1 VTLDVVADRRL
12 HPATFLTRTIRAL
25 PRYVV
30 GLPAVVGLTS
40 DTDLGILLLLALGGA
55 AVAAAGAYLFWRRF
69 GYGVGDREIVIESGI
84 LQRQRRVIPFDRIQ
98 DIDIEQ
104 GLLARL
110 FGTAKVRIETGG
122 GAKDEGTLDSV
133 SLTEAH
139 SLREK
144 LRRGHAAAGARV
156 QADQSD
162 SAAVAEPL
170 LFHMD
175 FKRVLIAGLFNFSLV
190 YLAVIFGSFEYLEA
204 LFGVDPLKLEW
215 IEPARALAQTATWG
229 LTVLALCMIL
239 LLGIVAGVLR
249 TVARDYGFRLTRAGG
264 GLRRRRGL
272 LTLSEALIPF
282 RRVQL
287 SVIRS
292 GLIAR
297 AFGWFRLEFQTLGAD
312 AAKAGNQVAAPFA
325 RLHEVR
331 RVLAELSPEDL
342 PPEEDY
348 VRVSKRH
355 ILRQSVRWLFWL
367 VIPILVA
374 SLARPAALGLL
385 LLVPLAIGAAALQWR
400 HHRYCLTA
408 PHIYVRSGF
417 LHRRLWILP
426 YERIQALAIVQ
437 GPLQRR
443 LKLASLAI
451 DTAGASALRPLH
463 IVNLPTG
470 DARSLSAR
478 LLAAHREA
486 RARIRGPER
495 LDRNGGT
502 ATMRPE
508 VP

>member
-1 VTLDVVADRRL
+1 VTLQVVADRRL

-40 DTDLGILLLLALGGA
+40 DADFGILLLIALGGA
-55 AVAAAGAYLFWRRF
+55 AVAAAGAYAFWRRF
-69 GYGVGDREIVIESGI
+69 GYGVGEGEIVIESGI

-104 GLLARL
+104 GLLARM

-122 GAKDEGTLDSV
+122 GAKDEGSLDSV
-133 SLTEAH
+133 SLVEAH
-139 SLREK
+139 RLREV
-144 LRRGHAAAGARV
+144 LRRGHADSGATE
-156 QADQSD
+156 D
-162 SAAVAEPL
+162 SSVPVAVEEPL

-175 FKRVLIAGLFNFSLV
+175 FKRVLLAGLFNFSLV

-204 LFGVDPLKLEW
+204 LFGFDPLKMEW

-229 LTVLALCMIL
+229 LTALALSIIL
-239 LLGIVAGVLR
+239 LLGTVAGVVR
-249 TVARDYGFRLTRAGG
+249 TVARDYDFRLTRAGG

-292 GLIAR
+292 GPIAR
-297 AFGWFRLEFQTLGAD
+297 FFGWFRLEFQTLSAD

-325 RLHEVR
+325 RIEEVQL
-331 RVLAELSPEDL
+331 VLAEVSQEDL
-342 PPEEDY
+342 PSDEDY

-355 ILRQSVRWLFWL
+355 ILRQSLRWALWLAVPVLVTSLF
-367 VIPILVA
+367 
-374 SLARPAALGLL
+374 RPELL
-385 LLVPLAIGAAALQWR
+385 LLLLLLPFLIGAAALQWR
-400 HHRYCLTA
+400 HHRYCLT
-408 PHIYVRSGF
+408 PLHLYVRHGF
-417 LHRRLWILP
+417 LTRRLWISP
-426 YERIQALAIVQ
+426 YERVQALAFVQ

-443 LKLASLAI
+443 LKLATLAI

-463 IVNLPTG
+463 IVNLPVEA
-470 DARSLSAR
+470 ARALSAR
-478 LLAAHREA
+478 LVAAHQEA
-486 RARIRGPER
+486 RLRVRVAGR
-495 LDRNGGT
+495 LDRDGGT
-502 ATMRPE
+502 ATMKLQMA
-508 VP
+508 

>member
-1 VTLDVVADRRL
+1 VSLDIVADRRL

-40 DTDLGILLLLALGGA
+40 DTDFGILLLLALAGA

-69 GYGVGDREIVIESGI
+69 GYGVGEREIVIESGI

-122 GAKDEGTLDSV
+122 GAKDEGSLDSV
-133 SLTEAH
+133 SLAEAH
-139 SLREK
+139 RLRET
-144 LRRGHAAAGARV
+144 LRRGHAAAGAR
-156 QADQSD
+156 AEDESPT
-162 SAAVAEPL
+162 AVAADEPL
-170 LFHMD
+170 LFRMD
-175 FKRVLIAGLFNFSLV
+175 LNRVLLAGLFNFSLV

-204 LFGVDPLKLEW
+204 LFGFDPLKMEW

-229 LTVLALCMIL
+229 LTVLALSIVL

-249 TVARDYGFRLTRAGG
+249 TVARDYDFRLTRAGG

-287 SVIRS
+287 SIIRS

-297 AFGWFRLEFQTLGAD
+297 AFGWFRLEFQTLSAD

-325 RLHEVR
+325 RMEEVR
-331 RVLAELSPEDL
+331 LVLAEVSPEEL
-342 PPEEDY
+342 PPEGDY
-348 VRVSKRH
+348 IRVSKRH
-355 ILRQSVRWLFWL
+355 ILRQSLRWVLWL
-367 VIPILVA
+367 IIPILGA
-374 SLARPAALGLL
+374 SMARPEALL
-385 LLVPLAIGAAALQWR
+385 LLLLLPLLIGAAALQWR

-408 PHIYVRSGF
+408 PHIYVRHGF
-417 LHRRLWILP
+417 LTRRLWILP
-426 YERIQALAIVQ
+426 YERVQALAVLQ

-443 LKLASLAI
+443 LKLATLAI

-463 IVNLPTG
+463 IVNLPAEN
-470 DARSLSAR
+470 ARSLCYR

-486 RARIRGPER
+486 RERVRAAAR
-495 LDRNGGT
+495 LDRGGGT
-502 ATMRPE
+502 GTMQPKMS
-508 VP
+508 